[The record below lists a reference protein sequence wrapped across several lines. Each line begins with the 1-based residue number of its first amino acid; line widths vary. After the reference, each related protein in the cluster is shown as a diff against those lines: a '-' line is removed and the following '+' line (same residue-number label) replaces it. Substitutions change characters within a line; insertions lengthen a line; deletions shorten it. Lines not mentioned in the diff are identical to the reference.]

1 MCGNRL
7 LLNISVLRNSMYR
20 PFSYVHILNDT
31 FVFQVSLKTS
41 TVYVYLCEISL
52 LTPWKYMSERLGVQL
67 HLFLTS
73 TLDKNAKALGPGR
86 FTSR

>member
-52 LTPWKYMSERLGVQL
+52 LTP
-67 HLFLTS
+67 
-73 TLDKNAKALGPGR
+73 
-86 FTSR
+86 